1 MLRKWPRQGIPIK
14 MSINLNGNRSG
25 SAQLFSER
33 GIRLGTTSEERILS
47 AISHLGLFFH
57 LPGLFIALLIY
68 LFKRESSAF
77 IAQHALQAIGFQ
89 VVVMLIGGVFGFGAM
104 GLVFGGLILGGAAG
118 VAGVAVF
125 LWFTVVLLALCAAV
139 GIYRALL
146 GKDFTY
152 PLVGEFI
159 KKIG

>member
-1 MLRKWPRQGIPIK
+1 MD
-14 MSINLNGNRSG
+14 
-25 SAQLFSER
+25 
-33 GIRLGTTSEERILS
+33 TTSEERILS

-68 LFKRESSAF
+68 LFKRERSAF

-89 VVVMLIGGVFGFGAM
+89 VVVMLIGGLFGFGAL
-104 GLVFGGLILGGAAG
+104 GLVFGGLIMGGAAG
-118 VAGVAVF
+118 VVGVAVF

-139 GIYRALL
+139 GIYRAML

-152 PLVGEFI
+152 PLIGELI
-159 KKIG
+159 NKIG